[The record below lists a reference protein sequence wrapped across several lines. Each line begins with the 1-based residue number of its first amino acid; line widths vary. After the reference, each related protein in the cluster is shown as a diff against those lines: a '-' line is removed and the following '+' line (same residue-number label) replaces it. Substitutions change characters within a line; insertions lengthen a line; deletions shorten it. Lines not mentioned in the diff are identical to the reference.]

1 MKKFFNL
8 MLMAGLATG
17 TMLTSCTSDDPAPST
32 PTEALSGIL
41 AEDQTLTPDKIW
53 FLDGRVIVPDGITL
67 TIAPGTIIKGNQ
79 GQGTLASALII
90 ARGGTI
96 LAQGTP
102 DNPIIMTSEVDNI
115 GLGEKEGSNL
125 TKEDNELWGGLIV
138 LGSAPISAENGDT
151 ETTIEGLPANEEYAK
166 YGGSNV
172 MDNSGVISYVSV
184 RHGGISIGE
193 GNEING
199 ITFGGV
205 GAGTAVNNV
214 EVYATL
220 DDGIECFGGSVNIT
234 NALVFYQG
242 DDGVDLDMNYSGIFN
257 NFLVVHGDG
266 IGTDEGLEIDGP
278 EGSTYTDGLFSLV
291 DGTCRSQGSTDG
303 SPGDFK
309 SKAQGAVANV
319 KFTYPNG
326 KKLKIRASYTNN
338 CVDPKTDAFTHLT
351 DAIPNLVFNS
361 QEVPDGIEVYTG
373 SEDDNGGECS
383 VPQADQ
389 DAAEALILNST
400 QTGAD
405 ESVFSW
411 TLAATRGEL

>member
-172 MDNSGVISYVSV
+172 
-184 RHGGISIGE
+184 IGQLRSNQLRFCSSRWNKYWRRKRDQRNHFRRCRC
-193 GNEING
+193 GNNG
-199 ITFGGV
+199 
-205 GAGTAVNNV
+205 
-214 EVYATL
+214 
-220 DDGIECFGGSVNIT
+220 
-234 NALVFYQG
+234 
-242 DDGVDLDMNYSGIFN
+242 
-257 NFLVVHGDG
+257 
-266 IGTDEGLEIDGP
+266 
-278 EGSTYTDGLFSLV
+278 
-291 DGTCRSQGSTDG
+291 
-303 SPGDFK
+303 
-309 SKAQGAVANV
+309 
-319 KFTYPNG
+319 
-326 KKLKIRASYTNN
+326 
-338 CVDPKTDAFTHLT
+338 
-351 DAIPNLVFNS
+351 
-361 QEVPDGIEVYTG
+361 
-373 SEDDNGGECS
+373 
-383 VPQADQ
+383 
-389 DAAEALILNST
+389 
-400 QTGAD
+400 
-405 ESVFSW
+405 
-411 TLAATRGEL
+411 